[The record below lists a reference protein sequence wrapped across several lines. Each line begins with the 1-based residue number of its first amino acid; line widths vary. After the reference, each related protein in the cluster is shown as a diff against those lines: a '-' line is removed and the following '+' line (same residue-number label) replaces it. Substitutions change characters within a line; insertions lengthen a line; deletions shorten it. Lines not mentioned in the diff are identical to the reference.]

1 MREEQLPQF
10 ISRRDAPRLRPQIRD
25 LILHGIEQVSLSQSW
40 IIVVHGGVLSG
51 NAIPIVIAF
60 AVRNISDIRRQRGLR
75 DEDLAGV
82 HGVAPFAQ
90 RQERDGVV
98 DVRDA
103 AVFQVGV
110 VVWDFA
116 VKGEARVEIFR
127 QSDVSD
133 ARLAERGYLW
143 RVASG
148 QQV

>member
-40 IIVVHGGVLSG
+40 IIDVHGGVLSG

-103 AVFQVGV
+103 AVLQLSV
-110 VVWDFA
+110 VVWKIA
-116 VKGEARVEIFR
+116 VDIEPGVELFR
-127 QSDVSD
+127 QSDI
-133 ARLAERGYLW
+133 ANPRLAERSYLR

-148 QQV
+148 QQI